1 MANAPHFFKIVLNN
15 CLRDGKLT
23 HSSQGIPRKFTR
35 KYGQELSNFA
45 FLKLPSGAEWNV
57 ELTESDGEVW
67 LQKGWPEFAK
77 YYSVKEGHFLVFRY
91 EGNSHFCVLIFDESA
106 TEIDYHFNTSHR
118 GKGKLHNEL
127 IAPNMEEIESYSAI
141 EFLGSF
147 PPSPKTRDKSPLPY
161 FQPHKIMKT
170 NSSAKGVKGIST
182 TKQCLKS
189 KAVRMIQPLNNNEI
203 ARALQRASAF
213 KPKNPYF
220 KVVIQQSYLDRNLN
234 IPKDFVKKYS
244 NILHGDVNL
253 WVSDGS
259 NWPVEF
265 CKRTDEN
272 LKCRFNCRW
281 KAFAKDN
288 NLEVG
293 DVCAF
298 ELIEATKT
306 FKVVIFRVNEE
317 NCRALYC

>member
-1 MANAPHFFKIVLNN
+1 MGVNRI
-15 CLRDGKLT
+15 
-23 HSSQGIPRKFTR
+23 SRKFTR
-35 KYGQELSNFA
+35 KYGQGLSNFA
-45 FLKLPSGAEWNV
+45 FLKLLSGVGWNV

-77 YYSVKEGHFLVFRY
+77 YYSIKQGHFLVFRY
-91 EGNSHFCVLIFDESA
+91 EGNSHFYVLIFDESA
-106 TEIDYHFNTSHR
+106 TEIDYHFNTSHG
-118 GKGKLHNEL
+118 GKGKLHNEF
-127 IAPNMEEIESYSAI
+127 IAPNMEEIESYSDI

-161 FQPHKIMKT
+161 FRPHKIMKT
-170 NSSAKGVKGIST
+170 NSSGVKGIST
-182 TKQCLKS
+182 IKQRLKS
-189 KAVRMIQPLNNNEI
+189 KAVR
-203 ARALQRASAF
+203 AF
-213 KPKNPYF
+213 T
-220 KVVIQQSYLDRNLN
+220 VVE
-234 IPKDFVKKYS
+234 DFVKKYS

-265 CKRTDEN
+265 CKRIDDN
-272 LKCRFNCRW
+272 LLCRFDCRW

-288 NLEVG
+288 NLVVG

-306 FKVVIFRVNEE
+306 FKVVIFRVCTIGTICE
-317 NCRALYC
+317 NLLLSCGFAETHIGQMSRSQVGSYAESGSERSSQGSTWWERRLKRREDRECE

>member
-1 MANAPHFFKIVLNN
+1 MANAPHFFKVILNN
-15 CLRDGKLT
+15 CLRDGKL
-23 HSSQGIPRKFTR
+23 GIPRNFTR
-35 KYGQELSNFA
+35 KYGQGLSNSA
-45 FLKLPSGAEWNV
+45 FLKLPSGAKWNV

-77 YYSVKEGHFLVFRY
+77 YYSVKQGHFLVFRY
-91 EGNSHFCVLIFDESA
+91 EGNSHFFVLIFDESA
-106 TEIDYHFNTSHR
+106 TEIDYHFNTSHG
-118 GKGKLHNEL
+118 GKGKLHNEF
-127 IAPNMEEIESYSAI
+127 IAPNIEDIESYSAI

-161 FQPHKIMKT
+161 FRPHKIMKT
-170 NSSAKGVKGIST
+170 NSRAKGAKGIST
-182 TKQCLKS
+182 T
-189 KAVRMIQPLNNNEI
+189 VRMIQPLNNNET
-203 ARALQRASAF
+203 ARALQKARAF

-253 WVSDGS
+253 CVSDGS

-281 KAFAKDN
+281 KEFAKDN

-298 ELIEATKT
+298 ELIEPTKT

-317 NCRALYC
+317 NCRAPYC